1 MLFNS
6 YTFAMFFAIFS
17 ALYWVLA
24 RRVRAQNVLIIL
36 GSFIFYGWWDVRFLV
51 LVIVSIAAD
60 FLFGWGASGERNRTA
75 NISKSLAFLWG
86 TSLTVVAIAGREA
99 TWILEWLAGYTAVL
113 CLALFVFENKLGQ
126 QARRRAYMWA
136 SVTSNLGILGFFKYF
151 NFFAGTFEQAAST
164 VGWHL
169 TPVELSI
176 VLPVGISFY
185 TFQTLSYVIDC
196 YRGQQKPA
204 AQLIEFSSFV
214 SFFPQLVAGPIERAR
229 NLLPQFFARR
239 TITLDRFSSGV
250 WLFVWGLCKKVVI
263 ADNLAPVADMV
274 FASPGS
280 YASTDLLAGL
290 LAFAFQIYCDFSGYS
305 DMARGTARLLGFE
318 LSLNF
323 NIPYIART
331 PSEFWQRWHISLS
344 SWLRDYLYI
353 PLGGNREGRWKSYR
367 NLAITMLLGGLWHG
381 ANWTFIAW
389 GAYHGSVLIVYRALG
404 IDAKLAQSSGS
415 KAIDM
420 ARDFFAVAVMSVI
433 LLFSWLLF
441 RARSIDA
448 VSSFL
453 VGFAHLTH
461 GDFEIW
467 GFILPLIGGLVLV
480 QTAQVWQK
488 RLEIFGAMS
497 GIPALT
503 SRALV
508 VYSIIF
514 LAAQGSRQFIYFDF

>member
-17 ALYWVLA
+17 ALYWVL
-24 RRVRAQNVLIIL
+24 RPRVRVQNVLIIL
-36 GSFIFYGWWDVRFLV
+36 GSFVFYGWWDVRFLV

-60 FLFGWGASGERNRTA
+60 FLFGWGASGERNRRV
-75 NISKSLAFLWG
+75 NILKSLVFLWS
-86 TSLTVVAIAGREA
+86 TSLIVVAIAGREA
-99 TWILEWLAGYTAVL
+99 TWILACLAGYTAVL
-113 CLALFVFENKLGQ
+113 GLALFVFENKLGET
-126 QARRRAYMWA
+126 ARRRAYMWA

-151 NFFAGTFEQAAST
+151 NFFTNTFEQAAGT
-164 VGWHL
+164 LGWRL

-204 AQLIEFSSFV
+204 SQIIEFSAFV

-239 TITLDRFSSGV
+239 SLSVDRFSSGV

-263 ADNLAPVADMV
+263 ADNLAPIADMI
-274 FASPGS
+274 FASPRS

-290 LAFAFQIYCDFSGYS
+290 LAFAFQIYCDFSGYT

-381 ANWTFIAW
+381 ANWTFILW
-389 GAYHGSVLIVYRALG
+389 GAFHGSVLIVYRALG

-415 KAIDM
+415 KAIDTI
-420 ARDFFAVAVMSVI
+420 RDTFAVAVMSVI

-441 RARSIDA
+441 RARSMNA

-453 VGFAHLTH
+453 VGFADLSR
-461 GDFEIW
+461 GDFSIW
-467 GFILPLIGGLVLV
+467 SVILPLIGGLLVV
-480 QTAQVWQK
+480 QTVQVWK
-488 RLEIFGAMS
+488 KKLEIFGTMS

-508 VYSIIF
+508 VYSIVF
-514 LAAQGSRQFIYFDF
+514 LAAHGSRQFIYFDF

>member
-17 ALYWVLA
+17 ALYWALA
-24 RRVRAQNVLIIL
+24 RRVRAQNALIII
-36 GSFIFYGWWDVRFLV
+36 GSFVFYGWWDVRFLV

-60 FLFGWGASGERNRTA
+60 FLFGWGAAGERNRA
-75 NISKSLAFLWG
+75 RNICKSLGFLWG
-86 TSLTVVAIAGREA
+86 TSLIVVAIAGAEA
-99 TWILEWLAGYTAVL
+99 TWILACIAGYTAIL
-113 CLALFVFENKLGQ
+113 CLALFVFENKLGER
-126 QARRRAYMWA
+126 ARRRAYMWA

-151 NFFAGTFEQAAST
+151 NFFADTFEQAAST
-164 VGWHL
+164 LGWQL

-204 AQLIEFSSFV
+204 SQLIEFSAFV

-239 TITLDRFSSGV
+239 TLSVDRFSSAV

-263 ADNLAPVADMV
+263 ADNLAPIADMV
-274 FASPGS
+274 FKSPGS
-280 YASTDLLAGL
+280 YASTDLIAGL

-353 PLGGNREGRWKSYR
+353 PLGGNRHGKWKSYR

-381 ANWTFIAW
+381 ANWTFILW
-389 GAYHGSVLIVYRALG
+389 GAYHGSALIIYRALG
-404 IDAKLAQSSGS
+404 IDSRLARSSGS
-415 KAIDM
+415 RALDV
-420 ARDFFAVAVMSVI
+420 ARDCFAVGVMSVI
-433 LLFSWLLF
+433 VLFSWLLF
-441 RARSIDA
+441 RARSMDA

-453 VGFAHLTH
+453 QGFAGLSL
-461 GDFEIW
+461 GDFSIW
-467 GFILPLIGGLVLV
+467 RLILPLIGGLILV
-480 QTAQVWQK
+480 QAVQVLQK
-488 RLEIFGAMS
+488 RLEIFSAMS
-497 GIPALT
+497 GVPALT

-508 VYSIIF
+508 VYSIVF
-514 LAAQGSRQFIYFDF
+514 LAAHGSRQFIYFDF